1 MSDPHFNRI
10 ALIGIGLIGSS
21 LAHAIRQR
29 KLADEIIVSTRSA
42 HTLRR
47 AEELGLGDRYYLDA
61 GEAVAG
67 ADLIIICVPVG
78 ASEAVAKWI
87 APALKPGAI
96 LTDVG
101 STKGSVIRQI
111 APHVPEGVHFI
122 AGHPIAGTEESGPDA
137 GFADLF
143 DDRWCILTPTPDSD
157 PDALARL
164 SAFWQACGSM
174 VDTMDP
180 EHHDLVL
187 AIVSHLPHII
197 AYNIVGT
204 ADDLETVTKSEVI
217 KYSASG
223 FRDFTRLA
231 ASDPTMWR
239 DVCLHNKEAI
249 LEMLARFSEDLSAL
263 QRAVRWG
270 DGEALFNLFTRTRS
284 IRRSIVEAGQDT
296 DIPNFGRNVS
306 AQKPDIPAS

>member
-1 MSDPHFNRI
+1 MSFTPFSRV

-21 LAHAIRQR
+21 LAHVIRR
-29 KLADEIIVSTRSA
+29 NGLASDIVVSTRSE

-47 AEELGLGDRYYLDA
+47 AEELGLGDRYCLDA
-61 GEAVAG
+61 GEAVAN
-67 ADLIIICVPVG
+67 ADLVILCVPVG

-96 LTDVG
+96 VTDTG
-101 STKGSVIRQI
+101 STKASVVRQM
-111 APHVPEGVHFI
+111 APHLPENVHFI
-122 AGHPIAGTEESGPDA
+122 PGHPIAGTEESGPDA

-143 DDRWCILTPTPDSD
+143 RDRWCILTPPD
-157 PDALARL
+157 DADADAVARL
-164 SAFWQACGSM
+164 TAFWEACGST
-174 VDTMDP
+174 VETMDAD
-180 EHHDLVL
+180 HHDLVL

-204 ADDLETVTKSEVI
+204 ADDLEAVTKSEVI

-239 DVCLHNKEAI
+239 DVCLHNKDAI
-249 LEMLARFSEDLSAL
+249 LEMLARFSEDLAAL
-263 QRAVRWG
+263 QRAVRWSDG
-270 DGEALFNLFTRTRS
+270 DALFELFTRTRS

-296 DIPNFGRNVS
+296 DIPNFGRDGPV
-306 AQKPDIPAS
+306 KGPPKTD